1 MEENGAAATISAD
14 EFAALEAKVLQ
25 TVELIKRERE
35 ARTAVEHE
43 RTQAVEQLAAMGE
56 QLRAQTEAAAA
67 VQRELELLHGER
79 DAVRKRVEHMVQSM
93 DELLK

>member
-1 MEENGAAATISAD
+1 MEENGAATTVSAD

-35 ARTAVEHE
+35 ARTTAEHE
-43 RTQAVEQLAAMGE
+43 RAEAMEELASARE
-56 QLRAQTEAAAA
+56 QLRSQTEAAANA
-67 VQRELELLHGER
+67 QRELELLHGER

-93 DELLK
+93 DELLR